1 MSSDRYVVLGL
12 AHVRSSWFSEVA
24 RWSTAG
30 SLPLEFVKCVS
41 IQELRTRVASGRVFS
56 AALLDGRLPGIDRDL
71 LATLADA
78 RIPAVVVR
86 SAPDPHDWISLG
98 ATSTLDAPVDRS
110 GLLATLSEHSRMVGG
125 IDAPASTPLVA
136 KTPDQWRGRL
146 IAVTGPP
153 GVGRSTVAAALA
165 QGLGDD
171 PPNRGEV
178 LLVDL
183 ARRAHQAILH
193 DARDVVPGIQEVV
206 EAHRTGHVP
215 TEDLRQ
221 LSYAVPDRGYRLI
234 LGLRRPN
241 DWITI
246 RSRAFSTALDA
257 IQRSARV
264 VVADCDPELDGEA
277 ETGSFDIED
286 SHLMSRATIA
296 QADLVMVVST
306 PTTTGLHG
314 MVGVLSDLRTH
325 AITADRMVVVLNRAP
340 RAGRSRAELTRALA
354 NLTRATA
361 PADHPVGPVFVPE
374 RRGID
379 LVHRDLHRFPPAM
392 VDPVSRVVTHRLDQ
406 VPNRLA
412 PDEAV
417 EPVPIRPGSLG
428 SWFPEEE
435 AVD

>member
-1 MSSDRYVVLGL
+1 MSADRYVVLGL

-41 IQELRTRVASGRVFS
+41 VQELRTRVASGRVFS
-56 AALLDGRLPGIDRDL
+56 AVLLDGRLPGIDRDL
-71 LATLADA
+71 LATMADA
-78 RIPAVVVR
+78 RISTLVVADSR
-86 SAPDPHDWISLG
+86 DPHDWAGLG
-98 ATSTLDAPVDRS
+98 ATATLEPTIDRA
-110 GLLATLSEHSRMVGG
+110 GLLAALGEHSRMVGG
-125 IDAPASTPLVA
+125 VEAPVSQTGVTTAPE
-136 KTPDQWRGRL
+136 QWRGRL
-146 IAVTGPP
+146 IAVIGPP
-153 GVGRSTVAAALA
+153 GSGRSTVAAALA
-165 QGLGDD
+165 QGLADD
-171 PPNRGEV
+171 PRNRGEV

-206 EAHRTGHVP
+206 EAHRMGHIS

-221 LSYAVPDRGYRLI
+221 LTFSVPDRGYRLV

-246 RSRAFSTALDA
+246 RSRAFGTALDA

-286 SHLMSRATIA
+286 SHLMTRATIA
-296 QADLVMVVST
+296 QADVVVVVCT
-306 PTTTGLHG
+306 PTVTGLHG
-314 MVGVLSDLRTH
+314 MVTVLADLRTH
-325 AITADRMVVVLNRAP
+325 RIPVDRTVAVVNRAP

-354 NLTRATA
+354 NLTSAAER
-361 PADHPVGPVFVPE
+361 PDHHIGPVFVSE
-374 RRGID
+374 RRGVD
-379 LVHRDLHRFPPAM
+379 LVHRDLHRFPSAL
-392 VDPVSRVVTHRLDQ
+392 VDPVTGVVVDTLQQ
-406 VPNRLA
+406 VPTRLA
-412 PDEAV
+412 PDESV

-428 SWFPEEE
+428 SWYPEEE

>member
-41 IQELRTRVASGRVFS
+41 TQELRTRVAGGRVFS

-71 LATLADA
+71 LSTLAEA

-86 SAPDPHDWISLG
+86 SAPDPHDWIGLG

-110 GLLATLSEHSRMVGG
+110 GLLAALSEHSRMVGG
-125 IDAPASTPLVA
+125 VDAPTSAPQVTMP
-136 KTPDQWRGRL
+136 PGQWRGRL
-146 IAVTGPP
+146 VAVTGPP

-178 LLVDL
+178 LLIDL

-206 EAHRTGHVP
+206 EAHRMGHVS

-221 LSYAVPDRGYRLI
+221 LSFAVPERGYRLV

-257 IQRSARV
+257 IQRSARL
-264 VVADCDPELDGEA
+264 VVADCDPELDGET

-296 QADLVMVVST
+296 QADLVVVVST

-314 MVGVLSDLRTH
+314 MVGVLSDLRAH
-325 AITADRMVVVLNRAP
+325 AVTSDRVVAVLNRAP
-340 RAGRSRAELTRALA
+340 RAGRPRAELTRALA
-354 NLTRATA
+354 NLTRAA
-361 PADHPVGPVFVPE
+361 EQGDHHIGPVFVPE
-374 RRGID
+374 RRGVD
-379 LVHRDLHRFPPAM
+379 LVHRDLHRFPSAV
-392 VDPVSRVVTHRLDQ
+392 VDPITRLVADRLAH
-406 VPNRLA
+406 VPSRLA
-412 PDEAV
+412 PDESV